1 MRRES
6 ASLLCRWEDQRP
18 TPERIP
24 AEPTLLPLEIK
35 RADGQEDG
43 GAFIDNPEEIRK
55 KDRIYKRDYR
65 ARKKL
70 EAESQKPK
78 EEEDGS
84 SQFS

>member
-1 MRRES
+1 M
-6 ASLLCRWEDQRP
+6 
-18 TPERIP
+18 
-24 AEPTLLPLEIK
+24 
-35 RADGQEDG
+35 RADGQEEG
-43 GAFIDNPEEIRK
+43 GALIDNPEEIRK

>member
-18 TPERIP
+18 TPERIS
-24 AEPTLLPLEIK
+24 AEPSTIAVEIK

-43 GAFIDNPEEIRK
+43 GALIDNPEEIRK
-55 KDRIYKRDYR
+55 KDRIYKREYR

-70 EAESQKPK
+70 EAESHKPQ
-78 EEEDGS
+78 EEEDDS

>member
-1 MRRES
+1 
-6 ASLLCRWEDQRP
+6 
-18 TPERIP
+18 
-24 AEPTLLPLEIK
+24 LPLEIK
-35 RADGQEDG
+35 RADGQEEG
-43 GAFIDNPEEIRK
+43 GALIDNPEEIRK